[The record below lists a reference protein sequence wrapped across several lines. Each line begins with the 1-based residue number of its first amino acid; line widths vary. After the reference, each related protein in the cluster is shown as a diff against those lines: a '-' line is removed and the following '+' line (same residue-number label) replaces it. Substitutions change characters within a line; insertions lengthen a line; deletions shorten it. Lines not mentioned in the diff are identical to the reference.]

1 MADRAQPLR
10 LFLDT
15 GVILEG
21 CFGHWGASKGV
32 LILATEQRLY
42 TVVLAE
48 AVERELQRNVAY
60 TLPPSVAREARDA
73 AAEQVS
79 GWLQRV
85 RIERWP
91 LPSAEDIER
100 YAPVLMPVLRHR
112 NDLPAVVSAVQARP
126 DWVISANQEHW
137 SDVLA
142 ERTGLR
148 IVTPR
153 EFLGRLRPVQAE
165 QPE

>member
-1 MADRAQPLR
+1 MAADRAQPLR

-21 CFGHWGASKGV
+21 CFGRWGASQAADGLV
-32 LILATEQRLY
+32 TYLVT
-42 TVVLAE
+42 
-48 AVERELQRNVAY
+48 
-60 TLPPSVAREARDA
+60 PREADPAIARINNPHYVVFDPGA
-73 AAEQVS
+73 APSGDLLLFMPGSGGNPANVS
-79 GWLQRV
+79 DFLNVTALQGYRAV
-85 RIERWP
+85 S
-91 LPSAEDIER
+91 LS
-100 YAPVLMPVLRHR
+100 Y

-148 IVTPR
+148 MVTPR
-153 EFLGRLRPVQAE
+153 EFLGRLLPVQVEQAE
-165 QPE
+165 